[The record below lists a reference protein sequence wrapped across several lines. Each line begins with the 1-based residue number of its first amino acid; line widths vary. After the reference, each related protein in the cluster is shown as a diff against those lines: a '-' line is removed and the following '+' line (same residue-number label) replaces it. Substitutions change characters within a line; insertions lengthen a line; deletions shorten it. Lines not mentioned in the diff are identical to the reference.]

1 MNDSI
6 LLLFSKLLCGHNHVP
21 TRENIDTEICRH
33 DRHKKRF
40 YFQKKKKI
48 WKVGTWENW
57 SVKSMILQLTRA
69 YDEMPNSEEV
79 TTGS

>member
-40 YFQKKKKI
+40 YFQKKKKNLKGRYLRKLKRKI
-48 WKVGTWENW
+48 NDP
-57 SVKSMILQLTRA
+57 SVDTSI
-69 YDEMPNSEEV
+69 
-79 TTGS
+79 